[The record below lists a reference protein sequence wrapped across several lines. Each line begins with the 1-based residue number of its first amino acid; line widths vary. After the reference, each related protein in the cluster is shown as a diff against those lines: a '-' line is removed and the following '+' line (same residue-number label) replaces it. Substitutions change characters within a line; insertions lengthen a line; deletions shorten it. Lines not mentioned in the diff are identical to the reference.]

1 MSVTGRAIGRHP
13 LAPTISPK
21 KTIEG
26 FIGGWVGGFAAVMA
40 AAYAFQRWDDLSFE
54 WWHVAVIGLS
64 LPLAA
69 TVGDLTESAIKRAR
83 HIKDA
88 SELIPGHGGFMDR
101 MDGVVTAALAAGLSI
116 YMPLYAALLCSAG
129 LLLAIGAACVGTATR
144 KPNTSNQLVE
154 VPVQPFTLSDMTYR
168 LLEEEIH
175 ARPGKAAAAAVVAG
189 FILGAL
195 EALEKRK
202 GRSVS

>member
-1 MSVTGRAIGRHP
+1 MKAQGTHALSIG
-13 LAPTISPK
+13 A
-21 KTIEG
+21 
-26 FIGGWVGGFAAVMA
+26 WVLLGVGALGA
-40 AAYAFQRWDDLSFE
+40 AAIF
-54 WWHVAVIGLS
+54 
-64 LPLAA
+64 LA
-69 TVGDLTESAIKRAR
+69 
-83 HIKDA
+83 
-88 SELIPGHGGFMDR
+88 
-101 MDGVVTAALAAGLSI
+101 AALAAGLSI